1 MALSKQ
7 IIDFK
12 TRSRHAASLKS
23 ELNGLIKGIKKYQK
37 ERYAFWEEA
46 VGEKIA
52 KVAVPVKNKKGV
64 LFVKVEDSVWRFELT
79 RRKEEILQKLNE
91 HSIKSSIK
99 DIVFI

>member
-1 MALSKQ
+1 MAQSRQ

-12 TRSRHAASLKS
+12 TRSKHSSSLKS
-23 ELNGLIKGIKKYQK
+23 ELNGLLKGIKKYRK
-37 ERYAFWEEA
+37 ERFAYWEEV

-64 LFVKVEDSVWRFELT
+64 LFVKVEDAVWRFELT
-79 RRKEEILQKLNE
+79 RRKDEILNKINE
-91 HSIKSSIK
+91 HSNKSSIK